1 MKHWSTCTTL
11 AEMSDLSFLW
21 KLRKTRLTDHHWNHL
36 CHDFSLTGAL
46 CEHWDSSYWIYFL
59 HFHCLI
65 VNIVSSICSL
75 SFLFSAMCVLV
86 LRYHMYG
93 SDIGALGVYIGD
105 LTVNGITSE
114 SRLQI
119 LRRIPPSGTSPICFI
134 SFDFLTLIWLHLRR
148 SCFLSFL

>member
-1 MKHWSTCTTL
+1 MRVIVATSLDWEKFEAS
-11 AEMSDLSFLW
+11 LSLLLI
-21 KLRKTRLTDHHWNHL
+21 KKTFVLFVFYVYIT
-36 CHDFSLTGAL
+36 
-46 CEHWDSSYWIYFL
+46 YVVFL

-93 SDIGALGVYIGD
+93 SDIGALGVYMGD

-114 SRLQI
+114 SRLQT
-119 LRRIPPSGTSPICFI
+119 LRRIPPSGTSPIRFI
-134 SFDFLTLIWLHLRR
+134 SFDFLTLI
-148 SCFLSFL
+148 